1 MCVCVCVCVC
11 ACVCV
16 CVLIRFSKT
25 LVYNSPTVSLLIMYI
40 IIIISVE

>member
-1 MCVCVCVCVC
+1 MRVCVCVCLETLKTIS
-11 ACVCV
+11 
-16 CVLIRFSKT
+16 LIRFSKT